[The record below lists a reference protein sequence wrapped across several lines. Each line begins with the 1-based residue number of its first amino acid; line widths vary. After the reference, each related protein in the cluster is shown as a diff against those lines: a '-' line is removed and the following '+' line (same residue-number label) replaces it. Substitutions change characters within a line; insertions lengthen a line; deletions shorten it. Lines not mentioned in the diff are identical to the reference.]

1 MLHPVKKWG
10 GDAGQGADNTLS
22 TLAHTRTLNAL
33 LCRIKDTSGAVFAR
47 YIGRVRKVVVARWP
61 SVFVPCLQIR
71 LAQFDS
77 GSRLQIKAAIAS
89 IAAFC
94 LVTQLLGLG
103 RERN

>member
-1 MLHPVKKWG
+1 MLHPVEKWG
-10 GDAGQGADNTLS
+10 GDAGQGADNNLS

-33 LCRIKDTSGAVFAR
+33 LCRIKNISGAVFAR

-77 GSRLQIKAAIAS
+77 GSRLQNNACTCS
-89 IAAFC
+89 QVWAFFRLC
-94 LVTQLLGLG
+94 TSY
-103 RERN
+103 RT